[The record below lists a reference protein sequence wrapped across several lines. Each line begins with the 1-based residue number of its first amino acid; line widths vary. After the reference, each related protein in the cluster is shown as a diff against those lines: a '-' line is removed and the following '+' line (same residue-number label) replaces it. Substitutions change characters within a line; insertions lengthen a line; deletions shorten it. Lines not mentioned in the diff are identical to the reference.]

1 MLDWI
6 ELTLINI
13 ATYSLFL
20 IGAKIISVKQKI
32 TTIQVLYAGWLVAMI
47 TFLPF
52 FLASLSNA
60 PLFSQDA
67 GFFYALLAILLANLG
82 FTFYALALQTGDLS
96 LISPLENLRPL
107 FVAALSV
114 ILLGTTLSLE
124 NTLGILLISVGAFAL
139 HLQKSLTRTIK
150 AVFTTRES
158 KLMLASG
165 IAFAFTAIMDK
176 VTLNYTKPLTYSF
189 LALIG
194 LTLFSAFASSKQTK
208 TWKPVL
214 NKHTIT
220 IGLLIA
226 PAHLAIISAVSLQT
240 PALVVPLQM
249 TRTLL
254 LAVLGY
260 FLFREKNIKQRLAG
274 AAVMLAGVYLL
285 LN

>member
-6 ELTLINI
+6 SLTMINI
-13 ATYSLFL
+13 VTYSLFL
-20 IGAKIISVKQKI
+20 LGAKIVSVKQKI

-47 TFLPF
+47 TFTPF
-52 FLASLSNA
+52 CIASLSNA

-67 GFFYALLAILLANLG
+67 GVLYALLAILLANLG
-82 FTFYALALQTGDLS
+82 FAFYALALQTGDLS

-107 FVAALSV
+107 FVAAFSIV
-114 ILLGTTLSLE
+114 LLGTTLSIG
-124 NTLGILLISVGAFAL
+124 NTIGILLISAGAFAL
-139 HLQKSLTRTIK
+139 HLQKSLTRTLK
-150 AVFTTRES
+150 AVFDTRES

-165 IAFAFTAIMDK
+165 IAFALTAIMDK
-176 VTLNYTKPLTYSF
+176 VTLAFTQPLTYSF
-189 LALIG
+189 IALIG
-194 LTLFSAFASSKQTK
+194 LTLFSAVASKMQTK
-208 TWKPVL
+208 SWKPVL

-220 IGLLIA
+220 IGLLVA

-254 LAVLGY
+254 LAILGY

-274 AAVMLAGVYLL
+274 AVIMLAGVYLL